1 MDDNGFIR
9 CAVRRISA
17 FEIARSRYEQ
27 TSPRR
32 DRYLLKTAESRGEGR
47 RTAGR
52 KSAGFRPLVSRQWQR
67 HRNPS
72 PQREPSPTRGRCV
85 ASPGKARCPSAAPCR
100 VRLGL
105 ADSRGSWRPALVPSP
120 GAGERSRGK
129 ELARC
134 RAREPGERS
143 RCRARREARD
153 ASSRDRPT
161 HGLAAALDRDAD
173 AVGRPSRADGT
184 GRPRGGTLD
193 LLHIRTP
200 HFIKWDARP
209 GNAIARRDRTVAWF
223 DWEHCG
229 ARNQL
234 DDVAWLLADE
244 YVPDWAAVEH
254 ELLGRYLDRFA
265 GESGIDQAADNLAA
279 FGTFHMCVRLG
290 LIVRHKS
297 DGSWWDR
304 EYCLSRDK
312 VGVTLE
318 AARGTCAKAARW
330 AERTPLTEDL
340 VPWFEAVAAR
350 LEES

>member
-1 MDDNGFIR
+1 MNRLAHDAIDTCQKLLKVEVKDVEQPGGSRRDSVRLYLDNGSVI
-9 CAVRRISA
+9 ATRRRNVNRARLEAGVLRALEKHDVPAPRLVA
-17 FEIARSRYEQ
+17 FDSGWLIQEDLGGQRLSQVLAQVDEVEGKSWLGAALESLASVHDAGR
-27 TSPRR
+27 
-32 DRYLLKTAESRGEGR
+32 AERLETQVAAIGR
-47 RTAGR
+47 RTDWLRRLIAM
-52 KSAGFRPLVSRQWQR
+52 
-67 HRNPS
+67 
-72 PQREPSPTRGRCV
+72 PTRLGDH
-85 ASPGKARCPSAAPCR
+85 
-100 VRLGL
+100 LGL
-105 ADSRGSWRPALVPSP
+105 TAPAVR
-120 GAGERSRGK
+120 EE
-129 ELARC
+129 ELL
-134 RAREPGERS
+134 G
-143 RCRARREARD
+143 
-153 ASSRDRPT
+153 
-161 HGLAAALDRDAD
+161 
-173 AVGRPSRADGT
+173 
-184 GRPRGGTLD
+184 

-209 GNAIARRDRTVAWF
+209 GNASAREDRTVAWF

-265 GESGIDQAADNLAA
+265 GESGIDQAADYLAA

-318 AARGTCAKAARW
+318 ATRGTCAKAARW